1 MDVHSD
7 ARVEMIAKIFKT
19 LSDTNRLRII
29 KAFTMNCQSVS
40 AIVKAT
46 EMSQPLV
53 SHHLSVLRK
62 TGLARAERHGA
73 YTYY

>member
-1 MDVHSD
+1 MDVPI
-7 ARVEMIAKIFKT
+7 ETIAEIFKT

-29 KAFTMNCQSVS
+29 KALTLDCQSVS
-40 AIVKAT
+40 AIVEAT

-53 SHHLSVLRK
+53 SHHLGMLRRY
-62 TGLARAERHGA
+62 GLARTERRGA

>member
-1 MDVHSD
+1 MDVPI
-7 ARVEMIAKIFKT
+7 ETIAEIFKT

-29 KAFTMNCQSVS
+29 KALTLDCQSVS
-40 AIVKAT
+40 AIVEAT

-53 SHHLSVLRK
+53 SHHLGMLRRS
-62 TGLARAERHGA
+62 GLARTERRGA